1 MQVGCRSTLRPGGC
15 NRNRGDV
22 TPCPCLL
29 SALVLFGCSHLF
41 REPFVEVL
49 PPSSI
54 ATTTAPIQTLN
65 LLTMS
70 PSDQDIVE
78 APFTITRP
86 ASGLPTADAS
96 AAASVEVSPLLHGL
110 ALWFDVDFTADKFDP
125 AAVGSKSAPIGAGAV
140 GSSAAGDDDDLPPL
154 EADGA
159 AAKSAAAPA
168 AAASAPAAPAGVPL
182 VKLST
187 SAFDTPTH
195 WMQTLLLFESPVAFP
210 PGSTASGT
218 LSMARDAVN
227 PREYRFI
234 VDLQLPG
241 GGKYRQSYHMA

>member
-1 MQVGCRSTLRPGGC
+1 MRA
-15 NRNRGDV
+15 
-22 TPCPCLL
+22 PCGAARCVAGKWWGRAAVAPR
-29 SALVLFGCSHLF
+29 AAAVFHLVCSHLF

-54 ATTTAPIQTLN
+54 ATSTAPIRTLN

-78 APFTITRP
+78 APFTLTRP
-86 ASGLPTADAS
+86 TTPGDAA
-96 AAASVEVSPLLHGL
+96 AAASAETSPLLHGL
-110 ALWFDVDFTADKFDP
+110 ALWFDVDFTADRYNP
-125 AAVGSKSAPIGAGAV
+125 AAVGRKPAAAPTSAAA
-140 GSSAAGDDDDLPPL
+140 SSAAGDDDDMPPL
-154 EADGA
+154 EDDGA
-159 AAKSAAAPA
+159 AATSAAAPSGGVGA
-168 AAASAPAAPAGVPL
+168 AAAPAGVPL
-182 VKLST
+182 VRLST

-210 PGSTASGT
+210 PGTTTNGT

-241 GGKYRQSYHMA
+241 GGKFRQSYHMA